1 MSDQLAL
8 CVDRLST
15 TETLQA
21 AASSEKDNDS
31 SIAAGPDF
39 CAIRVEEVKGHDP
52 CDENEV
58 FLQTAECRICQDEDR
73 IKNLEAPC
81 SCSGTLKFAHRECV
95 QRWCN
100 EKGDV
105 ICEICHQC
113 YEPGYTAPPPP
124 PQPEVVTIDIRQVSQ
139 ACTYKDHERTS
150 SGAPMRVPEPR
161 ILEPGYDEYS
171 GNDSSGTEFF
181 RAAAITLVAL
191 LFLRH
196 ALYLINGDT
205 DDDDLSRYIWVS
217 LLRAAAFLIPCY
229 IVAWILSILH
239 WRREQQVTATIAAA
253 NVAITI
259 QAPQTQAARNSIA
272 SGPSVT
278 PQQEPLQ

>member
-31 SIAAGPDF
+31 SIAAGPDV

-52 CDENEV
+52 CDEKEV

-105 ICEICHQC
+105 TFLHIYDNGVCLVCS
-113 YEPGYTAPPPP
+113 
-124 PQPEVVTIDIRQVSQ
+124 VTNRDILHLRLRLSQ
-139 ACTYKDHERTS
+139 SERIS
-150 SGAPMRVPEPR
+150 SGVPLRVPEPR

-205 DDDDLSRYIWVS
+205 DDDDISRYIWVS
-217 LLRAAAFLIPCY
+217 VLRAAAFLIPCY
-229 IVAWILSILH
+229 IVAWIISILH
-239 WRREQQVTATIAAA
+239 WRREQQETATIAAA